1 MNTSKKIIAGI
12 LAVTTIATLLVV
24 TLFRGGARPV
34 PPTARGASAAGPR
47 VHWPENKRYAYTLSW
62 RASTSGQV
70 AAGGAGNKE
79 GTSLSMEANVD
90 GEIALQ
96 RAGGADSAQVIAL
109 SYTRFD
115 KFSFDMQGQESQA
128 SAEQITKSLAGQ
140 TAFLTIDQRGRVG
153 AIAFPPEM
161 EPTVRTALRSLALQ
175 LGYTL
180 PEGDEASWEAD
191 EADSLGEVHVRYQ
204 RGANELARQPV
215 AFNTLDLV
223 HGPLDG
229 KQTVRGGTL
238 IAVDENGVPL
248 SFDETID
255 ATYVKPGT
263 STPAVHSSWRFT
275 LVRKAVSSSD
285 ARLGAVAEHAQV
297 QPLRAQINDPEREKR
312 RDQRLAKA
320 MNTDQMLQM
329 IDRYQA
335 GAKLGDE
342 FLVRA
347 AAFLRL
353 HPEAFPP
360 LLAKFN
366 LDSLSVKGRGLILDV
381 LAQTGNAKAQEA
393 MRTALSSAVAHAKTH
408 DFSALVQRFTFV
420 LEPDAASIK
429 FLEETYDANEH
440 GGDVESAQGT
450 VVALGSAVRR
460 LTIQHD
466 LAAANEINDRLRSGL
481 RQAQTPAM
489 RGALVAALGNAARP
503 EDVPDIA
510 SVATDADA
518 RVRDQVAAALRT
530 VDSPGARQALFSLAI
545 DHNTGVATKA
555 FEALHSQS
563 LGDSDWQTLEEIAQ
577 QGTSPTSSDAALLNL
592 VRDKDKTIAR
602 PEARQILS
610 AMLTRNQGSDSDIP
624 VIIRGLLKD
633 AN

>member
-1 MNTSKKIIAGI
+1 MNNHKRLIAGI
-12 LAVTTIATLLVV
+12 LAITTIAALLAL

-34 PPTARGASAAGPR
+34 SPAARGVSAAGQR
-47 VHWPENKRYAYTLSW
+47 VHWPENKRYDYTLSW

-70 AAGGAGNKE
+70 AAGGAGDKE
-79 GTSLSMEANVD
+79 GTSLSMEADVA

-96 RAGGADSAQVIAL
+96 RAGGTDSAPLIAL
-109 SYTRFD
+109 TYTRFD
-115 KFSFDMQGQESQA
+115 KFSFDMQGQDSQA
-128 SAEQITKSLAGQ
+128 SAEQITRAIAGQ
-140 TAFLTIDQRGRVG
+140 TAFLSIDDRGRVG

-161 EPTVRTALRSLALQ
+161 APTVRTALRSLALQ

-180 PEGDEASWEAD
+180 PEGDETSWEAD
-191 EADSLGEVHVRYQ
+191 EADALGEVHVRYQ
-204 RGANELARQPV
+204 RGVNEFARQPV

-238 IAVDENGVPL
+238 ITVDENGLPL
-248 SFDETID
+248 SFDETIE
-255 ATYVKPGT
+255 ATYLKPGT
-263 STPAVHSSWRFT
+263 TTPAVRSSWRFT
-275 LVRKAVSSSD
+275 LIRKGVSASD
-285 ARLGAVAEHAQV
+285 ARLGAVAQ
-297 QPLRAQINDPEREKR
+297 RAQAQPVRAPISDPEREQR
-312 RDQRLAKA
+312 RDQRLAKG
-320 MNTDQMLQM
+320 MNTDELLQTV
-329 IDRYQA
+329 DRYQA
-335 GAKLGDE
+335 GSKLKDE

-353 HPEAFPP
+353 HPEALPA
-360 LLAKFN
+360 LLSKFN
-366 LDSLSVKGRGLILDV
+366 LASSSVKGRGLILDV
-381 LAQTGNAKAQEA
+381 LAQTGDAKAQET
-393 MRTALSSAVAHAKTH
+393 MRAALSSRAAHAGTH

-420 LEPDAASIK
+420 VEPDAASIK
-429 FLEETYDANEH
+429 FLEETYDANKH

-460 LTIQHD
+460 LTIQHE
-466 LAAANEINDRLRSGL
+466 LAAANEINERLRGEL
-481 RQAQTPAM
+481 RQAQAPAM
-489 RGALVAALGNAARP
+489 RAALVAALGNAARP

-510 SVATDADA
+510 SIATDSDA
-518 RVRDQVAAALRT
+518 RVRDQVAGALRT

-545 DHNTGVATKA
+545 DHNTGVATSA
-555 FEALHSQS
+555 FQALHSQS
-563 LGDSDWQTLEEIAQ
+563 LGDEDWQALEQIAQ
-577 QGTSPTSSDAALLNL
+577 QGTSPVSSDAALLNL

-602 PEARQILS
+602 PEARQILA